1 MTLTDKELTEIAER
15 VKLTPGTWHP
25 DGCGAPVVHL
35 GYGER
40 LLNMLPKTDLYMR
53 RKRGEDYKDELER
66 CVKIN
71 EQLKPLFAPAYQA
84 HQDVTVLLEEVQA
97 LRERLGQTES
107 LLRRFMDL
115 HLPVQNDTLCWR
127 TGEERLM
134 LDIGD
139 YLHRRE
145 QADAIPDSTG
155 SADGA

>member
-1 MTLTDKELTEIAER
+1 MLTDKELAEIADR
-15 VKLTPGTWHP
+15 NMRAPGRWHP

-40 LLNMLPKTDLYMR
+40 LLNMLPKTALYMR
-53 RKRGEDYKDELER
+53 RKRGEDFKDELER

-84 HQDVTVLLEEVQA
+84 HQDVAVLLEEVQA

-115 HLPVQNDTLCWR
+115 YLPVQNNTLCWR

-139 YLHRRE
+139 YLHRRG
-145 QADAIPDSTG
+145 QADAVPDSTC
-155 SADGA
+155 SADGT

>member
-25 DGCGAPVVHL
+25 DGCGAPVVCL
-35 GYGER
+35 GYGEK

-84 HQDVTVLLEEVQA
+84 HRDVAALLIELKSLKTRLQQA
-97 LRERLGQTES
+97 EDELRHVR
-107 LLRRFMDL
+107 
-115 HLPVQNDTLCWR
+115 VV
-127 TGEERLM
+127 
-134 LDIGD
+134 
-139 YLHRRE
+139 
-145 QADAIPDSTG
+145 A
-155 SADGA
+155 GAFLED